1 MHISGISNIL
11 KINYFSLC
19 GTLFFILFIFFK
31 TQLLEGV
38 YVSHI
43 ILFLIF
49 IYLSIRTLIINE
61 KYFLFYIFIVLLLI
75 MASILPVI
83 GYGAEQRMFREF
95 IKIILIVVIPILI
108 HFSWSSESIW
118 KFLSY
123 LPYVTL
129 LSVMLQILFEPT
141 ILGRYTLLPDASANT
156 TGLFLLFNIIVLH
169 FKNTS
174 SFVMSLLKIIMY
186 SVFLLL
192 LILTFSRSNLV
203 AYLIFLL
210 FKGNITNILIISSF
224 IISVLFILP
233 NIEYFSSIIDTI
245 DVFHRYNIIAAITET
260 GGSLR
265 LPLWKI
271 LVTKWLDNPFS
282 WLFGFG
288 SGSIN
293 LSFSNKIFLSA
304 HSVILSTIYYFGIFG
319 IIGLLMALSKIWQI
333 LKKRNKFTHIKE
345 SLVII
350 FLVTGIF
357 DNIILASQITFFV
370 AIFLGFVVSVPKNKR
385 IDNPN

>member
-43 ILFLIF
+43 VLFLIF

-141 ILGRYTLLPDASANT
+141 ILGRYTLLADASANT

-192 LILTFSRSNLV
+192 LILTFSRSNLI

-210 FKGNITNILIISSF
+210 FKGNITNILIISS
-224 IISVLFILP
+224 
-233 NIEYFSSIIDTI
+233 
-245 DVFHRYNIIAAITET
+245 
-260 GGSLR
+260 
-265 LPLWKI
+265 
-271 LVTKWLDNPFS
+271 
-282 WLFGFG
+282 
-288 SGSIN
+288 
-293 LSFSNKIFLSA
+293 
-304 HSVILSTIYYFGIFG
+304 
-319 IIGLLMALSKIWQI
+319 
-333 LKKRNKFTHIKE
+333 
-345 SLVII
+345 
-350 FLVTGIF
+350 
-357 DNIILASQITFFV
+357 
-370 AIFLGFVVSVPKNKR
+370 
-385 IDNPN
+385 